1 MCSKLCIT
9 SVSLSQCEN
18 VDIFIAPR
26 FARKGDKMSYKTLV
40 FTEPMLDV
48 QTMETDISY
57 IVSSAFPDSSN
68 V

>member
-1 MCSKLCIT
+1 MFSKLCIT
-9 SVSLSQCEN
+9 SVSLFQCEN

-26 FARKGDKMSYKTLV
+26 FARKGDKLSYKTLV